1 MRLLYVLPFVPWRV
15 RVRSYN
21 LIPRLARRHEIFL
34 VCLAGSAEEE
44 ARIQSL
50 QTFCKDIRCVR
61 HHAFPAILRSGL
73 SLATRVPLRLAYF
86 FSTSMRNAVCKA
98 AADFSPDLIYLE
110 RWRALQYIP
119 ADTQLPILCDPTDSM
134 LLYNQRLL
142 RTGSWYE
149 KVLASAEALKFLRYE
164 PRLSARAT
172 INAFCSS
179 VDLECVRSRAPQSRF
194 AIIPNGVDC
203 EQFYFK
209 DSSGEDAA
217 TVIFT
222 GSFTHSP
229 NRHAMKFF
237 IQRIFPIIKRRV
249 PRTRLVIV
257 GNEARRRIGELSGDP
272 SMEIVDFVPDLR
284 PALAKATV
292 AIAPLTFGV
301 GVTNKVLEA
310 FATGTAVVASP
321 VACGDLPVWDGEHL
335 LLANDATEFAEKV
348 IRLLVDRGFRQ
359 YLARN
364 ARSLVE
370 QHYDWEIV
378 ANRMEGLMQ
387 ELVASH
393 KTNARS
399 EHSVNTATF
408 A

>member
-1 MRLLYVLPFVPWRV
+1 MHLLYVVPFVPWRV

-50 QTFCKDIRCVR
+50 QTFCKDICCVH
-61 HHAFPAILRSGL
+61 HHAFPAILRSGI
-73 SLATRVPLRLAYF
+73 SLATRVPLRMAYF
-86 FSTSMRNAVCKA
+86 SSTAMRNAVRQA
-98 AADFSPDLIYLE
+98 AVAFSPDLIYLE

-119 ADTQLPILCDPTDSM
+119 TDTQLPILCDPTDSM
-134 LLYNQRLL
+134 WLYNRRLL
-142 RTGSWYE
+142 RTGSWHE
-149 KVLASAEALKFLRYE
+149 RVVARAEALKFLSYE

-172 INAFCSS
+172 VNVFCSS
-179 VDLECVRSRAPQSRF
+179 VDLECVRSRAPHSRF

-203 EQFYFK
+203 QQFYFK
-209 DSSGEDAA
+209 DSSEEDAA
-217 TVIFT
+217 TIIFT

-237 IQRIFPIIKRRV
+237 IQRIFPIVKRRV

-257 GNEARRRIGELSGDP
+257 GNEARRRIGELNGDP
-272 SMEIVDFVPDLR
+272 SIEIVDFVPDLR
-284 PALAKATV
+284 PALAKAAV

-321 VACGDLPVWDGEHL
+321 VACGDLPVWEGEHL
-335 LLANDATEFAEKV
+335 LLANDAPSFAEKV
-348 IRLLVDRGFRQ
+348 IRLLVDRSFRQ
-359 YLARN
+359 YLAQN
-364 ARSLVE
+364 ARRLVE

-387 ELVASH
+387 ELV
-393 KTNARS
+393 TNRQTRTRS
-399 EHSVNTATF
+399 QYSVSTAAF